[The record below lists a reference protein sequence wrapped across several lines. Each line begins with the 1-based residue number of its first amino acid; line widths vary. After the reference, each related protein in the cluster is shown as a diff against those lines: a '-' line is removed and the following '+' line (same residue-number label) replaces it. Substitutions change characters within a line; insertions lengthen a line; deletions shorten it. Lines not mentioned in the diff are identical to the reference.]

1 MLSCAEFLAEFGD
14 YLEEAASPEVR
25 AHLEEHLR
33 ECKTCQVI
41 VDSTRKTIRI
51 VTDSDSFTLSA
62 GSSGAHR
69 SRRHGPN
76 PRKEAVA
83 PAKDYPQNPARNP
96 ASAGLDAACVP
107 PSGTYDSPDTLLSGR
122 QDFLHPLA
130 KSFVLLGKCGGKA
143 LRRGA

>member
-41 VDSTRKTIRI
+41 VDSTRKTIRF

-62 GSSGAHR
+62 DQVE
-69 SRRHGPN
+69 PI
-76 PRKEAVA
+76 V
-83 PAKDYPQNPARNP
+83 RNVM
-96 ASAGLDAACVP
+96 D
-107 PSGTYDSPDTLLSGR
+107 R
-122 QDFLHPLA
+122 IRE
-130 KSFVLLGKCGGKA
+130 KK
-143 LRRGA
+143 R